1 MIRLKMRVL
10 QKSLNCLKTK
20 EKKSKKRKIK
30 DADLQIDKAVKNKN
44 IEMMIEFDKNECNS
58 IKSIVI

>member
-10 QKSLNCLKTK
+10 QKSKIKKKNTDALNCLKTK

-30 DADLQIDKAVKNKN
+30 DADLQIDKAVKK
-44 IEMMIEFDKNECNS
+44 KRRL
-58 IKSIVI
+58 KR